1 MVPPVN
7 LLLLKVTKRQ
17 LRWSNSESF
26 STRMGNG
33 RRLKRARVRKID
45 VRYPS
50 SPQLLKS
57 TLAKGSN
64 VCGEAHTQQI
74 DVVNH
79 ATTMPQAHDVAR
91 PGTTGE

>member
-17 LRWSNSESF
+17 LRWSKAESF

-50 SPQLLKS
+50 SPQLLNRRS
-57 TLAKGSN
+57 RR
-64 VCGEAHTQQI
+64 V
-74 DVVNH
+74 
-79 ATTMPQAHDVAR
+79 ATSAEKPILSRFMK
-91 PGTTGE
+91 